1 MVTPTPPHLRGLLI
15 AQLWE
20 LGEVIRVGGDGD
32 LDPIML
38 SLALYD
44 IHINKHL
51 DSITLG
57 LHPGV
62 KYLLSANILISTF
75 LKDSGST

>member
-38 SLALYD
+38 SLVLYD
-44 IHINKHL
+44 IHINTWTQSHWVYTQV
-51 DSITLG
+51 S
-57 LHPGV
+57 
-62 KYLLSANILISTF
+62 NIYYQQIY
-75 LKDSGST
+75 